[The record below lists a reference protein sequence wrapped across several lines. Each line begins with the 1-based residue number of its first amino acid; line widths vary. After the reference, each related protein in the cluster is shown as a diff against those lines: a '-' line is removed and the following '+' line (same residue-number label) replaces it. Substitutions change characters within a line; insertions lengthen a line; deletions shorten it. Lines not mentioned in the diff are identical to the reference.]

1 MEVRVEGLSKVYGRD
16 RASVTALHD
25 VTFEVSGPTTLA
37 VTGPSG
43 SGKSTLLHLLG
54 GFDRPSSGSIDVDGR
69 EVGSLRGKALVE
81 HRRSVG
87 FVVQRYNLL
96 PGLTA
101 IENVALPLLP
111 LRPDRE
117 IWERARDLL
126 DRVGLGDREESL
138 PGELSGGEQQRVAIA
153 RALVGKPALV
163 LADEPTGNLD
173 SANASGV
180 VDLLL
185 DVVADGAM
193 LLVATHDPHVAAR
206 CAERLTFADGALVSR
221 G

>member
-1 MEVRVEGLSKVYGRD
+1 MEVRVDALTKVHGKD
-16 RASVTALHD
+16 RASVTALD
-25 VTFEVSGPTTLA
+25 GVSFRVDGPTTVA
-37 VTGPSG
+37 VVGASG

-54 GFDRPSSGSIDVDGR
+54 GLDRPTSGTIHVDDR
-69 EVGSLRGKALVE
+69 EVTSLRGKALVE

-101 IENVALPLLP
+101 VENVALPLLP
-111 LRPDRE
+111 LRPGPE
-117 IWERARDLL
+117 TWERARGLL
-126 DRVGLGDREESL
+126 DRVGLGDRERSL

-153 RALVGKPALV
+153 RALVGEPTLI

-173 SANASGV
+173 SATAGGV
-180 VDLLL
+180 VELLL
-185 DVVADGAM
+185 DVVADGAT
-193 LLVATHDPHVAAR
+193 LLVATHDLDVAAR
-206 CAERLTFADGALVSR
+206 CDRSLRLADGVLV

>member
-1 MEVRVEGLSKVYGRD
+1 MEVRVDALTKIHGRGPG
-16 RASVTALHD
+16 STTALDD
-25 VTFEVSGPTTLA
+25 VSFTVSGATTVA

-43 SGKSTLLHLLG
+43 SGKSTLLHLIG
-54 GFDRPSSGSIDVDGR
+54 GLDRPTSGVIHVADR
-69 EVGSLRGKALVE
+69 EVGSLRGRALVE

-101 IENVALPLLP
+101 VENVALPLLP
-111 LRPDRE
+111 LRPGAETWD
-117 IWERARDLL
+117 RARSLL
-126 DRVGLGDREESL
+126 ERVGLGGRERSL

-153 RALVGKPALV
+153 RALVGEPALL

-193 LLVATHDPHVAAR
+193 LLVATHDPNVAER
-206 CAERLTFADGALVSR
+206 CARRLTFADGALVP
-221 G
+221 

>member
-1 MEVRVEGLSKVYGRD
+1 MEMRVERLTKVHGRGPG
-16 RASVTALHD
+16 VTTALHD
-25 VTFEVSGPTTLA
+25 VSFEVDGPTTVA

-43 SGKSTLLHLLG
+43 SGKSTLLHLIG
-54 GFDRPSSGSIDVDGR
+54 GLDRPTAGTIHVDGR
-69 EVGSLRGKALVE
+69 EIGSLHGRLLVQ

-87 FVVQRYNLL
+87 FVVQRHNLL

-101 IENVALPLLP
+101 VENVALPLLP
-111 LRPDRE
+111 RRPGAE
-117 IWERARDLL
+117 TWQRARGLL
-126 DRVGLGDREESL
+126 DRVGLGGREQAL

-153 RALVGKPALV
+153 RALVGHPALL

-173 SANASGV
+173 SANAVGV

-185 DVVADGAM
+185 DVVADGAT
-193 LLVATHDPHVAAR
+193 LLVATHDPRV
-206 CAERLTFADGALVSR
+206 AERCTRRLALTDGVL

>member
-1 MEVRVEGLSKVYGRD
+1 MGVRVHRLTKVHGRD
-16 RASVTALHD
+16 RASVTALD
-25 VTFEVSGPTTLA
+25 AVSFEVSGPTTVA
-37 VTGPSG
+37 VVGASG

-54 GFDRPSSGSIDVDGR
+54 GLDRPTSGTIDVDGR
-69 EVGSLRGKALVE
+69 DVGSLRGKALVE

-101 IENVALPLLP
+101 VENVALPLLP
-111 LRPDRE
+111 LRPGAE
-117 IWERARDLL
+117 TWERARELL
-126 DRVGLGDREESL
+126 DRVGLGDRDTAL

-153 RALVGKPALV
+153 RALVARPSLL

-173 SANASGV
+173 SANADGV

-185 DVVADGAM
+185 DVAEDGAT
-193 LLVATHDPHVAAR
+193 LLVATHDPRVADR
-206 CAERLTFADGALVSR
+206 CARRLVLTDGVLVP
-221 G
+221 

>member
-1 MEVRVEGLSKVYGRD
+1 MRLRVEGLTKVHGRG
-16 RASVTALHD
+16 RASVTALDD
-25 VTFEVSGPTTLA
+25 VSFDVAGPTTMA

-54 GFDRPSSGSIDVDGR
+54 GLDRATSGVIAVDGR
-69 EVGSLRGKALVE
+69 EVTALRGRALVE

-101 IENVALPLLP
+101 LENVALPLLP
-111 LRPDRE
+111 WRPGQETWD
-117 IWERARDLL
+117 RARGLL
-126 DRVGLGDREESL
+126 ERVGLGDREKSL

-153 RALVGKPALV
+153 RALVGEPALV

-173 SANASGV
+173 TGTAVGV

-185 DVVADGAM
+185 GVVDDGAT
-193 LLVATHDPHVAAR
+193 LLVATHDQAV
-206 CAERLTFADGALVSR
+206 AERCVRRLRLADGALVE
-221 G
+221 

>member
-1 MEVRVEGLSKVYGRD
+1 MEVRVEALTKVHGRD
-16 RASVTALHD
+16 RASVTALD
-25 VTFEVSGPTTLA
+25 GVTFEVTGPTTVA
-37 VTGPSG
+37 VVGPSG

-54 GFDRPSSGSIDVDGR
+54 GLDRPTSGTIEVDGR
-69 EVGSLRGKALVE
+69 DVGSLRGRALVE

-101 IENVALPLLP
+101 LENVALPLLP
-111 LRPDRE
+111 LRPGPDT
-117 IWERARDLL
+117 WDRARGLL
-126 DRVGLGDREESL
+126 DRVGLGDRERSL

-153 RALVGKPALV
+153 RALVGEPALV

-173 SANASGV
+173 SANAGGV

-193 LLVATHDPHVAAR
+193 LLVATHDPRVAER
-206 CAERLTFADGALVSR
+206 CAARLTFADGRLVTP